1 MFKKYKSFKDLMG
14 ALCKSAAKVQQIF
27 ETTKYFVYFLH
38 FFVIFLQKQL
48 LFALILYC
56 FVD

>member
-1 MFKKYKSFKDLMG
+1 MG

-27 ETTKYFVYFLH
+27 ETTKCFVYFFTL
-38 FFVIFLQKQL
+38 FCDFLQKQL
-48 LFALILYC
+48 LFALILYY

>member
-1 MFKKYKSFKDLMG
+1 MG

-38 FFVIFLQKQL
+38 FFVFFFEILNKIYVKS
-48 LFALILYC
+48 ILYFPLISLMAQINC
-56 FVD
+56 